1 MLYYLALGLS
11 SFLSFLL
18 LKWRRQQFY
27 RLAENS
33 VSLLNT
39 LISSEDDDQKLV
51 AMQKDTSGLF
61 ISLLS
66 FIALLITALLIIVAP
81 ALIFGYW
88 QSGEWAFIS
97 PTSWQEVLSISIG
110 ASLVFMPLPPKNA
123 ASYSEL
129 SILLHRL
136 ALNNYNI
143 GFQLFRRETK
153 LKLKEGIQLKD
164 EFIIVSGLAR
174 AGTTSLMNHLLK
186 VEGFASLSYA
196 NMPFLL
202 SPNTWRKIYHPKDKS
217 TKERSH
223 KDGIKIGLNSNEAL
237 EEYFFKALSR
247 DAYLAK
253 DRLTEYTLSE
263 DEYQDYLSYQS
274 LMRRSPAEIYL
285 AKNNNFLLRYKSMR
299 AHNANFLFVVLFRH
313 PLLHA
318 TSLLEKH
325 LYYSELQKEDSF
337 IEEYM
342 NWLGHHE
349 FGLNQK
355 AFQFGDK
362 EPPEGDKGSLDYWLK
377 IWLNYYQYALEI
389 KDAQS
394 VFIPYESLCAQ
405 PRENL
410 ELILGKVSKDLP
422 IPDVEPFS
430 NPRKQSEKYSYQ
442 ESLMQEAMKLY
453 QNLQSKAE
461 LQFSTYMR

>member
-39 LISSEDDDQKLV
+39 LISSEDDDQKLE

-66 FIALLITALLIIVAP
+66 FIALLIFALLIIVVP
-81 ALIFGYW
+81 AIIFGYW

-97 PTSWQEVLSISIG
+97 PTSWQELLSISIG
-110 ASLVFMPLPPKNA
+110 ASLVFMPISPKNTS
-123 ASYSEL
+123 SYSEL

-143 GFQLFRRETK
+143 GFQLFTREAK
-153 LKLKEGIQLKD
+153 QKMKQGIQLKD

-202 SPNTWRKIYHPKDKS
+202 APNTWRKIYHPTDKS

-237 EEYFFKALSR
+237 EEYFFKALSQ
-247 DAYLAK
+247 DAYLKA
-253 DRLTEYTLSE
+253 DRLKEYTLSE
-263 DEYQDYLSYQS
+263 DEYRDYLSYQS
-274 LMRRSPAEIYL
+274 LIRNSPTEIYL
-285 AKNNNFLLRYKSMR
+285 AKNNNFLLRYKSVR
-299 AHNANFLFVVLFRH
+299 AYNPNFLLVVLFRN

-325 LYYSELQKEDSF
+325 LYYSELQKEDPF
-337 IEEYM
+337 VEEYM

-349 FGLNQK
+349 FGLSQK
-355 AFQFGDK
+355 AFQFGEK
-362 EPPEGDKGSLDYWLK
+362 EPPQGDKNSLDYWLK
-377 IWLNYYQYALEI
+377 IWLNYYQYALQIE
-389 KDAQS
+389 DAQS
-394 VFIPYESLCAQ
+394 LFIPYESLCANPQ
-405 PRENL
+405 ENL
-410 ELILGKVSKDLP
+410 ELILGKLDNGLRSP
-422 IPDVEPFS
+422 AVESFT
-430 NPRKQSEKYSYQ
+430 NLRKHSDKHPYQ
-442 ESLMQEAMKLY
+442 EVLMQEAMKLY
-453 QNLQSKAE
+453 QSLLSKAE
-461 LQFSTYMR
+461 LQFSKPY